1 MKGKYLVL
9 ALLVLLVPL
18 GPARADFELP
28 IVSPVT
34 KILSVPYDFDPSS
47 LSRFAGINELVLELR
62 MTRGNMVPDWLVSYL
77 KTNFQ
82 TVTVRVV
89 LSGTIRPL
97 HVDQLRRIPRY
108 EIQYHPGKSRVSSD
122 TINTL
127 YTLGPV
133 RKLIVLPADFS
144 KKDLAAVRKLKNYTI
159 AVDTRKKALS
169 EEQLGWLSQDRNH
182 RKILFIPAGFD
193 PRKVYDLVTLSPV
206 ELRIYTKNN
215 RIEAGLLNVLK
226 DLKKVNFTLVV
237 NGRVTLEDAKQ
248 FSRLERFTL
257 RIEVTRPGDSTPG
270 MVKVLNRIAPP
281 QTPIKAR
288 NP

>member
-1 MKGKYLVL
+1 MRGISFAVV
-9 ALLVLLVPL
+9 LLVLPGL
-18 GPARADFELP
+18 AQADFELP
-28 IVSPVT
+28 IANPVT

-47 LSRFAGINELVLELR
+47 LSRFTKINDLVLELR

-89 LSGTIRPL
+89 LSGKIRPL

-108 EIQYHPGKSRVSSD
+108 EVQYHPGTSKIDST

-133 RKLIVLPADFS
+133 HKLIVLSSEFT
-144 KKDLAAVRKLKNYTI
+144 KKDLATVRKLKNYTLAI
-159 AVDTRKKALS
+159 DTREKT
-169 EEQLGWLSQDRNH
+169 LSQEQIRWLAQDKNH
-182 RKILFIPAGFD
+182 RKVLFVSPDLD
-193 PRKVYDLVTLSPV
+193 PKKVYDLVSLSPL

-215 RIEAGLLNVLK
+215 RIETGLQNVLK
-226 DLKKVNFTLVV
+226 DVKKVNFSLVV

-248 FSRLERFTL
+248 FARLERFSL
-257 RIEVTRPGDSTPG
+257 RIEITRPADVTPG
-270 MVKVLNRIAPP
+270 MVQVLNRIAPP
-281 QTPIKAR
+281 IKVR

>member
-1 MKGKYLVL
+1 MRGICFAVV
-9 ALLVLLVPL
+9 LLVLPGL
-18 GPARADFELP
+18 ARADFDLP

-34 KILSVPYDFDPSS
+34 KVLSVPYDFDPSS
-47 LSRFAGINELVLELR
+47 LSRFTDVDDLLLELR

-89 LSGTIRPL
+89 LSGKIRPL

-108 EIQYHPGKSRVSSD
+108 EVQYHPETNKIDST
-122 TINTL
+122 TINAL

-133 RKLIVLPADFS
+133 HKLIVLSGDFS
-144 KKDLAAVRKLKNYTI
+144 RKDLKAVRKLKNYTL
-159 AVDTRKKALS
+159 AVDTRKGTLS
-169 EEQLGWLSQDRNH
+169 PEQIGWLAEDRNH
-182 RKILFIPAGFD
+182 SKVLIVPAGLD
-193 PRKVYDLVTLSPV
+193 PKKVYDLVTLSPL
-206 ELRIYTKNN
+206 ELRIHTKNN
-215 RIEAGLLNVLK
+215 QIEAGLLNVLK

-237 NGRVTLEDAKQ
+237 DGRVTLKNAKQ
-248 FSRLERFTL
+248 FSRLERFSL
-257 RIEVTRPGDSTPG
+257 RIEISRPTDATPG
-270 MVKVLNRIAPP
+270 MVQVLNRIAPP